1 VVDYRVLTGSA
12 PPTEAPD
19 RRLDA
24 RHLACFP
31 ASIERVDGVHRVAI
45 IRDLSESG
53 VLLLIRT
60 TKIEVGDKLQ
70 LQLYI
75 AEDSETYRSA
85 AGHVVRVEELEAGAT
100 GPWMLRVAVH
110 FVEPFAVGDADIAAF
125 RERIERLGFHR

>member
-1 VVDYRVLTGSA
+1 LRTLSGSP
-12 PPTEAPD
+12 PPTDAPE

-31 ASIERVDGVHRVAI
+31 ASIERVDGEHRVAI

-60 TKIEVGDKLQ
+60 TKIEIGDKLQ

-75 AEDSETYRSA
+75 AEDGETFRAA
-85 AGHVVRVEELEAGAT
+85 AGHVVRLEELEPGAT
-100 GPWMLRVAVH
+100 GPWMFRVAVH
-110 FVEPFAVGDADIAAF
+110 FDEPFAVGDADVAAF
-125 RERIERLGFHR
+125 RDRIERLGFHS

>member
-1 VVDYRVLTGSA
+1 LSSGH
-12 PPTEAPD
+12 PPTDAQD

-31 ASIERVDGVHRVAI
+31 ASIERVDGEHRVAI

-60 TKIEVGDKLQ
+60 TKIEVGDKVQ

-75 AEDSETYRSA
+75 GEDVETYRTA
-85 AGHVVRVEELEAGAT
+85 AGHVVRVEELGAAAA

-110 FVEPFAVGDADIAAF
+110 FDQALAVGDADITSF
-125 RERIERLGFHR
+125 RERVERLGL